1 MRQRS
6 ILVLL
11 ASLIASSVSFS
22 APGASAASSIA
33 STITPTSVGDLGAV
47 TDVFAPDH
55 DVVAA
60 EVASNIDG
68 YRVIGF
74 IQRTDTGFDVK
85 ASTSSTMNGPWA
97 GFTTVAQLP
106 PGLGTPDVEVTIGAN
121 RVATVVWTDADNI
134 RISGTWN
141 SVSSPEWAVSQVLM
155 TGYTTIAYLDV
166 GPLANSA
173 LVVARGF
180 DTAISAQRVLA
191 IDWAQTSGA
200 SPFIDDLS
208 AGNNKSVRE
217 VAMVSDGED
226 DVLVAWDQDLT
237 SSTTDA
243 VWGNVWDG
251 TSWIGRQQLST
262 STGSTILSSLAVG
275 HAEDRMIVG
284 WWESTTNIIID
295 YFNPRTD
302 AWNAGTFTLQSG
314 LNTSGVTKD
323 LVILADPNVA
333 DGLVLWTEKDGPKTR
348 HRGLIAGSAGPGSPF
363 WVSNSSDNVF
373 NSSGPLRDNGI
384 VGAMESD
391 GDATVMWRYGGYST
405 TVIRFTR
412 TGSGTGTLGTE
423 VTYGGSAGYE
433 VPNHGTFGATGG
445 ATSQTLWVVAGTST
459 VKFLGT
465 TTWSGTT
472 LTTPT
477 ALTDHTAFDA
487 ANNLSLGM
495 TPGGDTLAVWIDSA
509 EENLMYST
517 KSATSSS
524 WTTPTTLVQAYRIR
538 GLRLVQNSAGG
549 IVILWTENSTVSSPL
564 VLRTTA
570 WNRSSGW
577 TAISSISSAPVS
589 PACLAATMT
598 SAGSGIV
605 TFSNGLDPTE
615 LYAAT
620 FDAGGNTNAA
630 TLIATDPSGRFSCS
644 GSGPEFDVVLAG
656 DGRFMVTFD
665 ASNGVGVGVYTVHGS
680 LPVTTVTTPVL
691 RSPVPTATLE
701 YYLPTVAIRSDGS
714 VALAWTEYDSTSSQE
729 SQTVLIG
736 TVSGTFGAPIGFDV
750 TASTLYV
757 ERLDAEFLSD
767 GSLIMT
773 AILNGAQY
781 DIWAARLP
789 AGSGTV
795 TSRLLASNVYFPL
808 AVAHDSTSFNI
819 LHQAV
824 ADGSIDYHRFVV
836 GGSDW
841 TTTDVIRPTL
851 GVTGTFA
858 IGVNGTSDA
867 IGWIL
872 DNESTTWPQVATR
885 SVSGLITLTP
895 TRIVN
900 TRPTGKIGNPTG
912 TADPL
917 VFNVYSKGGLPSSG
931 IGAVLLNVTVVDPE
945 VGNEGGYLT
954 VYPCA
959 SGRPDAS
966 NLNFVSGQI
975 IPNTVIAP
983 VDPSGNIC
991 FHSYGTTHVLADV
1004 SGYFPG

>member
-6 ILVLL
+6 ILILL
-11 ASLIASSVSFS
+11 AGLVAVNVSFS
-22 APGASAASSIA
+22 APGASATPSVASS
-33 STITPTSVGDLGAV
+33 ITPTSVGDLGAI
-47 TDVFAPDH
+47 TDVFEPDH

-60 EVASNIDG
+60 EVASNGNG
-68 YRVIGF
+68 YRVVGF

-85 ASTSSTMNGPWA
+85 VSTSSTMDGPWA
-97 GFTTVAQLP
+97 GFTTVAQLSS
-106 PGLGTPDVEVTIGAN
+106 GLGTPDVEVTIGAN
-121 RVATVVWTDADNI
+121 RVATVVWTDADNL

-141 SVSSPEWAVSQVLM
+141 SVSSPEWATSQVLM
-155 TGYTTIAYLDV
+155 SGYTNISYLDV

-191 IDWAQTSGA
+191 IDWAQSSSTP
-200 SPFIDDLS
+200 PFVDDLS
-208 AGNNKSVRE
+208 AGNNKTVRE
-217 VAMVSDGED
+217 VAMVSDGDD
-226 DVLVAWDQDLT
+226 DVLVAWDQDLS

-251 TSWIGRQQLST
+251 TSWNGRQQLST
-262 STGSTILSSLAVG
+262 STGSTVLSSLAVG
-275 HAEDRMIVG
+275 HAENRMIVG
-284 WWESTTNIIID
+284 WWESTTTIIID
-295 YFNPRTD
+295 YFDPITD
-302 AWNAGTFTLQSG
+302 AWNAGTLTLQSG
-314 LNTSGVTKD
+314 LNTSGITKD

-333 DGLVLWTEKDGPKTR
+333 DGLVLWTEKDGTKTR

-363 WVSNSSDNVF
+363 WVSNSTDNVF
-373 NSSGPLRDNGI
+373 NSSGALRDNGM

-412 TGSGTGTLGTE
+412 TGSGTGTWGTE

-433 VPNHGTFGATGG
+433 VPGHGSFGATGG
-445 ATSQTLWVVAGTST
+445 ATSQTIWVVAGEST

-477 ALTDHTAFDA
+477 AMTDHTGFDA
-487 ANNLSLGM
+487 YGSLSLGL
-495 TPGGDTLAVWIDSA
+495 TPAGDTLAVWVDSS
-509 EENLMYST
+509 EENIVYST

-524 WTTPTTLVQAYRIR
+524 WASPTTLTEAYRIR

-549 IVILWTENSTVSSPL
+549 VVILWTENSTVSSPL
-564 VLRTTA
+564 VLRTSA
-570 WNRSSGW
+570 WNRSTGW
-577 TAISSISSAPVS
+577 TAVSSISSAPVN
-589 PACLAATMT
+589 PTCLATTMT

-605 TFSNGLDPTE
+605 TFSDGLDPTK

-620 FDAGGNTNAA
+620 FDADGNTNSAA
-630 TLIATDPSGRFSCS
+630 LIATDSSGRFSCS
-644 GSGPEFDVVLAG
+644 GTGPEFDVVLSD
-656 DGRFMVTFD
+656 DGRFMVAFD
-665 ASNGVGVGVYTVHGS
+665 ASNGVGVEVYTVEGNLAS
-680 LPVTTVTTPVL
+680 PTVATPTL
-691 RSPVPTATLE
+691 RSPTATATLE
-701 YYLPTVAIRSDGS
+701 YFLPTLALAPNGS
-714 VALAWTEYDSTSSQE
+714 VAIAWSEYDATSSQE
-729 SQTVLIG
+729 SQTLLIG

-750 TASTLYV
+750 TTSTLYV

-767 GSLIMT
+767 GSLVLT
-773 AILNGAQY
+773 AILNGGQY

-789 AGSGTV
+789 AGSSTV
-795 TSRLLASNVYFPL
+795 TSRLLASDVYYPL

-824 ADGSIDYHRFVV
+824 GDLSIDYHRFVV
-836 GGSDW
+836 GASDW
-841 TTTDVIRPTL
+841 ATTDVVTPSA

-858 IGVNGTSDA
+858 VGVNGSSDA

-885 SVSGLITLTP
+885 SVTGLITLTP
-895 TRIVN
+895 QRIIN
-900 TRPTGKIGNPTG
+900 TRPTGKIGNRTG
-912 TADPL
+912 TADPMI
-917 VFNVYSKGGLPSSG
+917 FNVYGQGGLPGSG

-945 VGNEGGYLT
+945 VGDEGGYLT

-966 NLNFVSGQI
+966 NLNFVSRQI

-991 FHSYGTTHVLADV
+991 FYSYGRTHVLADV
-1004 SGYFPG
+1004 SGYFPR